1 MSGGDKAA
9 EILARVRESG
19 AVPSLSP
26 LAVRLVELAADDTT
40 SASDLQKIIE
50 QDPGLVARLLRLVN
64 SPVLRRSEDEITS
77 VSRAVVLLGL
87 REVRIM
93 ALSISLRDTLPLKRG
108 DQDYY
113 LYWRSS
119 LHRAVMAREIAR
131 TLSLAESEEAFVAGL
146 LLELGLPILLVVLEE
161 GEREGFPGF
170 GASLAEQLAWERT
183 RVGVDHRQVGRQVLS
198 DWGLPALLV
207 ECQQVVEEA
216 KARQAPPLVRVTDF
230 ARRATEA
237 FFLPQVNLADIYR
250 VARLWFGLEDER
262 VNQVLA
268 STLDYVGEAAQ
279 ALDIELNREA
289 DLLAIM
295 EKANQAL
302 SRLSTQMAPA
312 LQQVVRG
319 GGEAPKQAPEVAR
332 VREETMVDTLEA
344 VAHEIRNPLMSVGG
358 FARRLAEMT
367 AGADERARQ
376 YAQVLLSQAARLDQV
391 LSEMLAVTTPYRPR
405 YQQLELL
412 DLVREVSRSLQEDPP
427 SNLSRPLP
435 AIRWHLPEAP
445 LPMRG
450 DRAGLVSML
459 RLMVGY
465 GAHLLSPPDK
475 TLHVHLARRGERAV
489 FTVFGPGRSEPA
501 EDDALAGKSF
511 GPELGLLRSRRIA
524 EAHGGYLSVGSAPKG
539 EGFVLT
545 ASLPLEPPGA

>member
-1 MSGGDKAA
+1 
-9 EILARVRESG
+9 
-19 AVPSLSP
+19 
-26 LAVRLVELAADDTT
+26 
-40 SASDLQKIIE
+40 
-50 QDPGLVARLLRLVN
+50 
-64 SPVLRRSEDEITS
+64 
-77 VSRAVVLLGL
+77 
-87 REVRIM
+87 
-93 ALSISLRDTLPLKRG
+93 
-108 DQDYY
+108 
-113 LYWRSS
+113 
-119 LHRAVMAREIAR
+119 
-131 TLSLAESEEAFVAGL
+131 
-146 LLELGLPILLVVLEE
+146 
-161 GEREGFPGF
+161 
-170 GASLAEQLAWERT
+170 LAEQLAWERT